1 MAGGTQR
8 ILGSDCIPLAANSDV
23 HREQASR
30 HFSKEGH
37 LSEEKKMTQVARS
50 KSLHFIGN
58 VCEQPYRESRL
69 ISLSQSCCQC
79 KLKRLVHDG
88 NI

>member
-37 LSEEKKMTQVARS
+37 LSEEKKNDPGS
-50 KSLHFIGN
+50 K
-58 VCEQPYRESRL
+58 EQKSSFY
-69 ISLSQSCCQC
+69 
-79 KLKRLVHDG
+79 
-88 NI
+88 